1 MTNHAIFICVKYK
14 TTTVLCKRLCLV
26 TGGGGTSVN
35 RFCFLFS
42 KNRVF
47 NTYIS
52 WYLSN
57 EKNALVTGVHFSK
70 SFSFFYLL
78 NSKTEFSVGTI

>member
-1 MTNHAIFICVKYK
+1 MQK
-14 TTTVLCKRLCLV
+14 TLFGH
-26 TGGGGTSVN
+26 GGGGTSVN

-47 NTYIS
+47 NPYIS